1 MKILCILLT
10 GTLVVFC
17 NLLRTSSLK
26 NERTGEH
33 AISVKENDKIVYL
46 FFKVEKNASDTE
58 RIILEDKKTVSGK
71 LKSNPF
77 FDEREMKTGDF
88 IVSLTDAA
96 GKEMVKQSIADPLNP
111 VMEVYEETISRN
123 RVSLEHAEFSIRYA
137 HSENIQIVKIEK
149 VSPSGKKLLFTQ
161 KL

>member
-26 NERTGEH
+26 NERAGEY
-33 AISVKENDKIVYL
+33 ALPVKENDKIVYL

-137 HSENIQIVKIEK
+137 HSENIQMVKIEK
-149 VSPSGKKLLFTQ
+149 VGPSGKKLLFTQ

>member
-26 NERTGEH
+26 NERVGEY
-33 AISVKENDKIVYL
+33 ALPVKENDKIVYL

-58 RIILEDKKTVSGK
+58 KVILEDKKTVSGK

-137 HSENIQIVKIEK
+137 HSENIQMVKIEK